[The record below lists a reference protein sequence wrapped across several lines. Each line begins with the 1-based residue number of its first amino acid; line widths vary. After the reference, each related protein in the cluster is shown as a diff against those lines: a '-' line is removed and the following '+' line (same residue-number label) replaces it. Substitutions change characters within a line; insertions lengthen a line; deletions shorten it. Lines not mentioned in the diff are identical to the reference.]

1 MKIILHFR
9 QVSGT
14 GGVRCNCFF
23 TKYLESVNPSRQ
35 LKRGRARVSLVPAAL
50 LEAPITVALIVAAL
64 VAAIVVETRLGHKT
78 ALGTSALDLL
88 HRMLDIRED
97 RGIGGHGTGVD

>member
-1 MKIILHFR
+1 M
-9 QVSGT
+9 
-14 GGVRCNCFF
+14 
-23 TKYLESVNPSRQ
+23 
-35 LKRGRARVSLVPAAL
+35 VPAAL
-50 LEAPITVALIVAAL
+50 PKAPLAVALIAAAL
-64 VAAIVVETRLGHKT
+64 VAAVVVETRLGHKT